1 MHPISTSLIPWFSPS
16 SRSYYNRAPRA
27 YDFSHDQWKE
37 RKISLPPVQGA
48 ASSVYLQTMENS
60 NQEIKKIASLPMSHY
75 KPEEISLEVDN
86 KKISL
91 HGLHR
96 FERENGFIS
105 SEFKRYFKLPQDV
118 DPTTVTSRISRNGDL
133 IIEGM
138 KFSKRGVRDRRFKP
152 KLDFRGLKP
161 EEVKIKLRENEL
173 TVTGKR
179 ISEDSLS
186 RDYNRPILLPFDV
199 GLGSV
204 TSHLSKEALLSIE
217 ATSIQQKFFEATMET
232 REPFEEP
239 SIAEL
244 FALVL

>member
-1 MHPISTSLIPWFSPS
+1 
-16 SRSYYNRAPRA
+16 
-27 YDFSHDQWKE
+27 
-37 RKISLPPVQGA
+37 
-48 ASSVYLQTMENS
+48 MENS
-60 NQEIKKIASLPMSHY
+60 NQEITKIASVPMSHY

-86 KKISL
+86 ETISL

-96 FERENGFIS
+96 FEREHGFIS
-105 SEFKRYFKLPQDV
+105 SEFKRYFKLPQGV
-118 DPTTVTSRISRNGDL
+118 DSTSVTSRISQNGDL

-179 ISEDSLS
+179 ISEDRLS
-186 RDYNRPILLPFDV
+186 RDYNRRILLPFDV

-204 TSHLSKEALLSIE
+204 TSHLSKEGLLSIE

-244 FALVL
+244 FELVL

>member
-1 MHPISTSLIPWFSPS
+1 MATFYCIQLITWFSPS
-16 SRSYYNRAPRA
+16 ARSYYKRVPRA
-27 YDFSHDQWKE
+27 YDFAHDQRKE
-37 RKISLPPVQGA
+37 ISLRHEQTA

-60 NQEIKKIASLPMSHY
+60 NQEKTKIASVPMSHY

-86 KKISL
+86 EKISL

-105 SEFKRYFKLPQDV
+105 SEFQRYFKLPQGV
-118 DPTTVTSRISRNGDL
+118 DPRTVTSRISQNGDL

-161 EEVKIKLRENEL
+161 EEVLKLRENEL
-173 TVTGKR
+173 TVTGKC
-179 ISEDSLS
+179 ISEDPLS
-186 RDYNRPILLPFDV
+186 RNYNRRILLPFDV

-204 TSHLSKEALLSIE
+204 TSHLSKEGLLSIE
-217 ATSIQQKFFEATMET
+217 ATSIQQKFFKATKET
-232 REPFEEP
+232 RRPFEEP

-244 FALVL
+244 FALV